1 MKVLVTGADGFLGK
15 AVVEKLKLNG
25 LDTISLT
32 RRENS
37 TSGYSIKDLG
47 DPKEL
52 IETLDVIKPQI
63 IINLAA
69 VIDFSENANI
79 SFLYSV
85 NILCP
90 AILADWAKRNNSYLI
105 QASSI
110 IIHGSGHNL
119 YNHFT
124 PETPD
129 TYYGLSKFLAEKMII
144 SSGCDYAILRFGG
157 LFGKNGPKHLGINV
171 AIDKAK
177 QGIVPSYI
185 GEGTSKRNYL
195 HIKDAAS
202 MIEACIKERFLGIY
216 FCGGEIVSFKS
227 MLTRIAEEFNVGSQ
241 PVQIAGLDSQ
251 DQIVEVSTQLNFYK
265 SFADC
270 LKDCK

>member
-15 AVVEKLKLNG
+15 AVVEKLNFNE
-25 LDTISLT
+25 LDIISVT

-37 TSGYSIKDLG
+37 SSGFFIKDLG
-47 DPKEL
+47 NPKEL
-52 IETLDVIKPQI
+52 IETLDNIKPQI

-69 VIDFSENANI
+69 VIDFSENSNI
-79 SFLYSV
+79 SFLHSI

-110 IIHGSGHNL
+110 IIHGTNHNL

-124 PETPD
+124 PESPD
-129 TYYGLSKFLAEKMII
+129 TDYGLSKYLAEQMIV

-157 LFGKNGPKHLGINV
+157 LFGKNGPIHLGINV
-171 AIDKAK
+171 AIEKAK
-177 QGIVPSYI
+177 QGIVPSYT
-185 GEGTSKRNYL
+185 GEGKSRRNYL
-195 HIKDAAS
+195 HIKDAAT
-202 MIEACIKERFLGIY
+202 MIDACVKKRLLGIY
-216 FCGGEIVSFKS
+216 FCGGEVVSFKA
-227 MLTRIAEEFNVGSQ
+227 MLTSIAEEFNVGSQ
-241 PVQIAGLDSQ
+241 PGQIAGLDSQ
-251 DQIVEVSTQLNFYK
+251 DQIVEVSSELNFYK

-270 LKDCK
+270 LKDC